1 MKAHTFHSGR
11 SYIVLLCIAL
21 IALFL
26 SAIIVRL
33 PAAWSLVPMWPSDVL
48 MSAIHPTGQETA
60 ADMEFLG
67 IWFVCFGAVGAGWVA
82 TVALWKLYQEGR
94 ANEHVV

>member
-1 MKAHTFHSGR
+1 MKAHTFRSGR

-33 PAAWSLVPMWPSDVL
+33 PAAWSLVPMWPTDVL
-48 MSAIHPTGQETA
+48 MSAIQPTGQETV
-60 ADMEFLG
+60 ADVEFFG
-67 IWFVCFGAVGAGWVA
+67 IWFVCFSAIGSGWVA
-82 TVALWKLYQEGR
+82 TVVLWKLHQYGR